1 MPFNY
6 VPAKNLL
13 DEKIVLITGS
23 TGGIGTAL
31 SMKCAEL
38 GATVIICGR
47 SIAKLEKLYQS
58 IYELGLSEPLIYPA
72 DFLGTK
78 KDDFQ
83 ILTKKIE
90 KEFGKLD
97 GLVLNASLLG
107 NLSSLDNYSEN
118 MLDEV
123 MQVNFKSQFLMTQC
137 LIPVLKKSE
146 SASVIYSSSSVG
158 RKAKAF
164 WGAYAISKFTTEA
177 LVQIWA
183 SEHENIS
190 KIRFNAVNPGATRT
204 KMRAQAYPAENP
216 RNLPTPEKVILPYI
230 YLLSADSHCISGQSL
245 NSQDKP

>member
-1 MPFNY
+1 
-6 VPAKNLL
+6 
-13 DEKIVLITGS
+13 
-23 TGGIGTAL
+23 
-31 SMKCAEL
+31 
-38 GATVIICGR
+38 
-47 SIAKLEKLYQS
+47 
-58 IYELGLSEPLIYPA
+58 
-72 DFLGTK
+72 
-78 KDDFQ
+78 
-83 ILTKKIE
+83 
-90 KEFGKLD
+90 
-97 GLVLNASLLG
+97 
-107 NLSSLDNYSEN
+107 

-123 MQVNFKSQFLMTQC
+123 MQVNFKSQFLTQC

-230 YLLSADSHCISGQSL
+230 YLECGQSL
-245 NSQDKP
+245 HIRAKFKFSR